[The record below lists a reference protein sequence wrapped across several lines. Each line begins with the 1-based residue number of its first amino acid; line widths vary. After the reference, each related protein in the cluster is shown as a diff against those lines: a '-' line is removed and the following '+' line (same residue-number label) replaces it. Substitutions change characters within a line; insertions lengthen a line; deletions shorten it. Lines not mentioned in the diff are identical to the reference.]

1 LLETP
6 HKAKNLEVML
16 FPVVGMFILLV
27 IYVAAARA
35 IFFRGSA
42 DR

>member
-1 LLETP
+1 
-6 HKAKNLEVML
+6 ML

-35 IFFRGSA
+35 IFLGGSA